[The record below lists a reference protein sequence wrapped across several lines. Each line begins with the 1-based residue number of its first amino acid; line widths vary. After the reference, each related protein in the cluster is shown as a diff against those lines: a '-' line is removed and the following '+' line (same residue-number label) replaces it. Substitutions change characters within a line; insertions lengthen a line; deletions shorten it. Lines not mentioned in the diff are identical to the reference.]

1 MANTNTQGFGLIP
14 AGQLGGTPATQGQG
28 KYKIDAGYAT
38 ALYQGSA
45 VRLDN
50 PGGAN
55 TNPGYIITAQAAI
68 TNDTIGVLNG
78 VFYNAAT
85 TLKPTWQN
93 YYNQVTPAN
102 SEDITAFVIDS
113 PFQLFVGAADAAV
126 TQANIGRSVGL
137 TVTAAGST
145 TSGQSSSTLTIGT
158 IANTANQWRL
168 LRVAEDPSN
177 EDITAA
183 YASYVVVAQQSE
195 WFGEGTAGQ

>member
-1 MANTNTQGFGLIP
+1 M
-14 AGQLGGTPATQGQG
+14 
-28 KYKIDAGYAT
+28 
-38 ALYQGSA
+38 
-45 VRLDN
+45 
-50 PGGAN
+50 
-55 TNPGYIITAQAAI
+55 
-68 TNDTIGVLNG
+68 
-78 VFYNAAT
+78 
-85 TLKPTWQN
+85 KPTWQN

-195 WFGEGTAGQ
+195 WFGEGSAGQ